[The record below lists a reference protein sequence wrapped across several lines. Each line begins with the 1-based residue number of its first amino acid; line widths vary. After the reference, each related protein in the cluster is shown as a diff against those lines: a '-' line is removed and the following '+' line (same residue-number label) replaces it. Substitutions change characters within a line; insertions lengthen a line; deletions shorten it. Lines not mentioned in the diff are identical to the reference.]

1 MSRLFC
7 RSRDPES
14 RGGRCLS
21 GFAHGLFGLVAVIV
35 IALVFGAVAQWA
47 WNMTMPVL
55 FHLPVLTFVQAVALL
70 VLARLLTGRI
80 HGRHHRRC
88 GERSGRRG
96 GWWRCGEESGA
107 RGGPPRPDG
116 SLYAEWWW
124 DEGESAFSAYQAR
137 RRAPQA

>member
-7 RSRDPES
+7 RSDRPES
-14 RGGRCLS
+14 RSGRCLS
-21 GFAHGLFGLVAVIV
+21 GIGHILFGLVAVVV
-35 IALVFGAVAQWA
+35 IALVFGAVAMWA

-70 VLARLLTGRI
+70 VLARLLTGRL

-88 GERSGRRG
+88 RERGERRG
-96 GWWRCGEESGA
+96 GWWRCGDDRAE
-107 RGGPPRPDG
+107 PPRPDG

-124 DEGESAFSAYQAR
+124 DEGESAFTAYQTR